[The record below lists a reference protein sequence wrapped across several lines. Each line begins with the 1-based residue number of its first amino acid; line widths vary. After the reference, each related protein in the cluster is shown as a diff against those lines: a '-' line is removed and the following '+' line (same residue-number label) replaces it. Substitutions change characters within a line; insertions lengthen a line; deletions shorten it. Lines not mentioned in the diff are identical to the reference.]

1 VVPLLEEALARHAP
15 NVRLVHKFYP
25 LKSHKRAEPAARAA
39 FAAKAQGKYWEMEH
53 LLFANQQALEEQDL
67 LNYARKIGLN
77 VDRFRADMESEQ
89 ATQAIARDQEA
100 ADRAG
105 LKGTPFI
112 LINGREFD
120 LALFSPLT
128 DLDPWI
134 TTEVKLRGGAVKPAT
149 GSAP

>member
-1 VVPLLEEALARHAP
+1 VPLVEETVDRHAP

-39 FAAKAQGKYWEMEH
+39 FAAKAQGKYWEMER
-53 LLFANQQALEEQDL
+53 LLFENQQALEEQDL
-67 LNYARKIGLN
+67 LSYARKIGLN
-77 VDRFRADMESEQ
+77 VDRFVADMESAQ
-89 ATQAIARDQEA
+89 AAQAIARDREA
-100 ADRAG
+100 ADQAG

-112 LINGREFD
+112 MINGREFD
-120 LALFSPLT
+120 LSLFSLST

-134 TTEVKLRGGAVKPAT
+134 ATEVRFRGGSVTAAT